1 MRSRKFPGLVAA
13 ASLVLGLIVG
23 SPITASAGNEL
34 NCPGGPIPPGTHDS
48 IDVSGFCL
56 VVGPVT
62 VKHDV
67 TVVGGGVLLALFG
80 AGTLVVGGNMKVESG
95 GSAAVGCEPE
105 HFPCFDSPSGITND
119 TIAGSVLAD
128 HAVLLLFHHD
138 TIGKN
143 VEEHSGGGGLTC
155 ASLPAFGPNG
165 PPPYST
171 YEDDTIG
178 GNAYFGGG
186 LAPGLAADLALNY
199 QDRRDGFGKNLFNGL
214 DVGNSETFAARSKW
228 KAELGDATSAT
239 LILDYSHLKGNIP
252 AYRPAFGTLPLT
264 GVPFAGDRPQSASQL
279 FGADR

>member
-34 NCPGGPIPPGTHDS
+34 NCPGGPIPPGTYDS

-178 GNAYFGGG
+178 GNASVTDLLGRVLREQGRRQRRV
-186 LAPGLAADLALNY
+186 AQQPDARPGRERDSVQHHPAQPRLLPQCATAADRGLHH
-199 QDRRDGFGKNLFNGL
+199 RRQGPQHG
-214 DVGNSETFAARSKW
+214 
-228 KAELGDATSAT
+228 
-239 LILDYSHLKGNIP
+239 P
-252 AYRPAFGTLPLT
+252 GT
-264 GVPFAGDRPQSASQL
+264 
-279 FGADR
+279 